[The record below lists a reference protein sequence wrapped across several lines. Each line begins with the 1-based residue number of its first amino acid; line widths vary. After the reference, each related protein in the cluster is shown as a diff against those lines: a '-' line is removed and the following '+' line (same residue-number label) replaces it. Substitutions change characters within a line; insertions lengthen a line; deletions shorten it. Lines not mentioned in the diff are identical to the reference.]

1 MACRLVARPPSWHRR
16 NLSPLDC
23 QVHRAM
29 EACGTLNLCAGLPA
43 SCPRHGKTRR
53 LSLRRPPPHRLRRR
67 SCLRGGSGE
76 AAPMEPGE
84 PEDVH
89 VALMVDATNGVN
101 ELSRNATLWTVRH
114 RWAAGARF
122 TFNCCWY
129 SSMLILRRR
138 GQSCCILLSHEE

>member
-1 MACRLVARPPSWHRR
+1 MWHPQPMCWPSGE
-16 NLSPLDC
+16 LSTPWKNAK
-23 QVHRAM
+23 VEPT
-29 EACGTLNLCAGLPA
+29 EAADPPA
-43 SCPRHGKTRR
+43 STSQLLEGAA
-53 LSLRRPPPHRLRRR
+53 
-67 SCLRGGSGE
+67 SGE
-76 AAPMEPGE
+76 DAPMEPGE

-101 ELSRNATLWTVRH
+101 ELSRKATLWTVRH

>member
-53 LSLRRPPPHRLRRR
+53 LSLRRPPTHRLRRR
-67 SCLRGGSGE
+67 SCLRGRP
-76 AAPMEPGE
+76 APHGAGRTGGRSRRA
-84 PEDVH
+84 DGGRNQRRQRTQSQGN
-89 VALMVDATNGVN
+89 ALDCASQMGCRCSVYIQLLLVLFHAHPA
-101 ELSRNATLWTVRH
+101 SPR
-114 RWAAGARF
+114 
-122 TFNCCWY
+122 
-129 SSMLILRRR
+129 S
-138 GQSCCILLSHEE
+138 ILLYSPLP